1 MGGVG
6 NILDEVVASVKE
18 QYERR
23 KRIVSSLELR
33 LLAQNQKSATDVFP
47 ILEAKSADGGAA
59 LIAEV
64 KRASPSKGWIL
75 DFANAGVLAREY
87 ELAGASVIS
96 VLTEEQ
102 YFKGSLNDIKSV
114 RKATSLPILRK
125 DFIVDEYQILEA
137 RAYGADMVLLIAAVF
152 DLDNNG
158 GTPHFRK
165 LLEYVH
171 SLGMR
176 ALVECHTVEEIK
188 ISTSLGA
195 KIIGINARN
204 LKTFEVDTTL
214 FAELAD
220 ALPGGVVKV
229 AESGV
234 QSAQDVVN
242 CMRAGADALLV
253 GESLVRSTNRQ
264 VAAEELVRAAQEYR
278 RNSAENIS
286 TSSSTAPLGAD
297 LNSQNV
303 QQLSTLSGP
312 HFGTFGGRFVP
323 EALVPALD
331 ELETAYEEARA
342 DEQFNAEFRRLLNE
356 YVGRPSK
363 LTSVPNFAA
372 AVGQWTS
379 DRLSNSKTVTPRIFL
394 KREDL
399 NHTGAHKINNALG
412 QALLAQRLG
421 KRRIIAETGAGQH
434 GVATATVCA
443 LLNMECVVYM
453 GEVDAKRQTLN
464 VARMEL
470 LDAKV
475 VRVKKGSRI
484 LKDAINEAL
493 RDWVGN
499 IETTHYLLGTAAG
512 PHPFPTIVR
521 DFQKVIGEELR
532 EQLKHKEIGAID
544 AICACVGGGSNA
556 IGIFNAFL
564 DDEQVALYGIE
575 AGGSGLDTGM
585 HATRFSEE
593 VEGAKNIGS
602 KGVFQGAASCL
613 LQDENGQ
620 TLETHSISAG
630 LDYAS
635 VGPEHAYLREIGRVK
650 YSFAT
655 DDEAMH
661 AFRTLCKLEG
671 IIPALES
678 SHALAGC
685 YKVVLDFAR
694 RDVLSPTVVI
704 NLSGRGDKDVITAGK
719 YFGILQQENEL

>member
-1 MGGVG
+1 VES
-6 NILDEVVASVKE
+6 ILDQIVDSAKK
-18 QYERR
+18 QYEKR

-33 LLAQNQKSATDVFP
+33 LLVQNQKNPVDVLP
-47 ILEAKSADGGAA
+47 ILKAQSISSAA

-64 KRASPSKGWIL
+64 KRASPSKGLIL
-75 DFANAGVLAREY
+75 DFPDASVLARDY
-87 ELAGASVIS
+87 ELAGASIIS

-102 YFKGSLNDIKSV
+102 YFRGSLDDIKAV
-114 RKATSLPILRK
+114 RKTTSLPILRK

-137 RAYGADMVLLIAAVF
+137 RAYGADMVLLIAAAF

-165 LLEYVH
+165 LLEYTH

-176 ALVECHTVEEIK
+176 ALVECHTEGEIK
-188 ISTSLGA
+188 ISQSLGA

-204 LKTFEVDTTL
+204 LKTFEVDTAL

-220 ALPGGVVKV
+220 SLPSDVIKV

-234 QSAQDVVN
+234 QNAQDVIN
-242 CMRAGADALLV
+242 YMKAGADALLV
-253 GESLVRSTNRQ
+253 GESLVKSTNRQ
-264 VAAEELVRAAQEYR
+264 VSTYELVHATQEYR
-278 RNSAENIS
+278 RNLAVDITVSNSASTFENNNV
-286 TSSSTAPLGAD
+286 
-297 LNSQNV
+297 NSQNT
-303 QQLSTLSGP
+303 QLSLLKGP
-312 HFGTFGGRFVP
+312 YFGSFGGRFVP
-323 EALVPALD
+323 EALVGALD
-331 ELETAYEEARA
+331 ELETAYLEAQE
-342 DEQFNAEFRRLLNE
+342 DEQFNTKFKRLLNE

-363 LTSVPNFAA
+363 LTSVQNFSAD
-372 AVGQWTS
+372 VGQWAS
-379 DRLSNSKTVTPRIFL
+379 DRLSTSKMPTPRIFL

-412 QALLAQRLG
+412 QALLAERLG
-421 KRRIIAETGAGQH
+421 KRRVIAETGAGQH

-443 LLNMECVVYM
+443 LLNMECVIYM
-453 GEVDAKRQTLN
+453 GEVDANRQALN

-470 LDAKV
+470 LGAKV
-475 VRVKKGSRI
+475 VRVKKGDRI

-493 RDWVGN
+493 RDWVEN
-499 IETTHYLLGTAAG
+499 IESTHYLLGTVAG

-521 DFQKVIGEELR
+521 DFQKIIGEEVR
-532 EQLKHKEIGAID
+532 EQLKDREVESIN

-556 IGIFNAFL
+556 IGIFNEFL
-564 DDEQVALYGIE
+564 DDDEVELHGFE
-575 AGGSGLDTGM
+575 AGGSGLETGM
-585 HATRFSEE
+585 HATRFSED

-602 KGVFQGAASCL
+602 KGVFQGATSYL

-635 VGPEHAYLREIGRVK
+635 IGPEHPYLREIGRVK

-655 DDEAMH
+655 DDEAML
-661 AFRTLCKLEG
+661 AFRALCKTEG
-671 IIPALES
+671 IIPAIES

-685 YKVVLDFAR
+685 YKVVLDFAKR
-694 RDVLSPTVVI
+694 GVMSPTIVV
-704 NLSGRGDKDVITAGK
+704 NLSGRGDKDVVTAGK
-719 YFGILQQENEL
+719 YFGILQGGGL